1 MRATAVPAYRV
12 SNLYHPPPNPGH
24 AAQRSAGQ
32 PAPQEPSRPSKMASA
47 SQAAGKADKQAHK
60 APERDRR
67 WQRDGRCGLSQRRAC
82 PAALPSPA
90 QSAMGRLSVSF
101 TSSITM

>member
-12 SNLYHPPPNPGH
+12 SHMSPLRIRGMP
-24 AAQRSAGQ
+24 RSAGQ

-67 WQRDGRCGLSQRRAC
+67 RQHDGRCGVSQRRAC